1 MRVYSYVVAR
11 DYGFAPNPFH
21 GWCTLAT
28 CKPRI
33 RKSAQ
38 PGDWIV
44 GTSSGKDGR
53 AGRVVY
59 AMRAEEALT
68 FERYWRDPR
77 FRRKRP
83 DLRGSRKL
91 SFGDNIYSRARD
103 GSWRQLPSHHSLHD
117 GSANPG
123 NVTTDTSVNRML
135 AGRKFV
141 YFGGSGPR
149 VPDKLR
155 HFGPAGE
162 DLIIGGRN
170 HKCRFSPELV
180 AAAVG
185 WLESLPERGV
195 LGRPG
200 DW

>member
-44 GTSSGKDGR
+44 GTGSGKKGR
-53 AGRVVY
+53 TGRVVY
-59 AMRAEEALT
+59 AIRVEEALT
-68 FERYWRDPR
+68 FEQYWRDPR

-83 DLRGSRKL
+83 DLRASRKL
-91 SFGDNIYSRARD
+91 AFGDNIYRRARD
-103 GSWRQLPSHHSLHD
+103 GSWCQLPSHHSFRD
-117 GSANPG
+117 GSANPA
-123 NVTTDTSVNRML
+123 NVTTDTGVNRML
-135 AGRKFV
+135 AGREFV
-141 YFGGSGPR
+141 YWGGSGPP
-149 VPDKLR
+149 VPDRLR
-155 HFGPAGE
+155 HFGEASE
-162 DLIIGGRN
+162 DLVIGGRN
-170 HKCRFSPELV
+170 HKCCFSPELI
-180 AAAVG
+180 AATVV
-185 WLESLPERGV
+185 WLESLTERGV